1 MPLYQH
7 LFGLPNRGEI
17 KYMVIGILFEKI
29 QDQDFPAGYYYAH
42 IPSLG
47 LTTHGFGIE
56 GAVEAAK
63 DLISLWMAEKT
74 ANNESFN
81 ISQELLYSTIEINE
95 NAVQSA

>member
-1 MPLYQH
+1 
-7 LFGLPNRGEI
+7 
-17 KYMVIGILFEKI
+17 MVVGILFEKI

-56 GAVEAAK
+56 GAIEAAK
-63 DLISLWMAEKT
+63 DLIALWMAEKT

-81 ISQELLYSTIEINE
+81 ISPELLYSTIEINE